1 VVDAAGA
8 KDALRMSAAE
18 RRAAISLAG
27 IYGLRLLGLFMILP
41 VFALHADEYA
51 GATPVLMGVAIGIYG
66 LTQAAVQ
73 IPFGMLSDRIGR
85 KRVIFAGL
93 AIFVAG
99 SVLAALADTIAGVI
113 AGRALQGLGAVS
125 AAVLA
130 LAADLTREEQRTKAM
145 AIIGATIGLTF
156 AAALVLGPAVTSL
169 AGLSGVFW
177 LTATLTVG
185 GMLVLAFLVPT
196 PGSERFHRDTSPVPA
211 QFRRVLAD
219 RELLRL
225 NAGIGV
231 LHLALTATF
240 TVLPL
245 TLRDRVG
252 LPAPD
257 HWKLYLFVLAASLVV
272 MAPFVMRADRG
283 GRTRAT
289 FLGGIGALAL
299 SLAGLWTGLD
309 GLAWAVVL
317 MVVFFAA
324 VNLLE
329 ALLPSITSRLAPA
342 HLKGTA
348 LGAYATCQFLGAFA
362 GGVLGGWIHGRLGPD
377 AVFALGA
384 LLCAVWLALAWG
396 MRNPRPV
403 STQLLRVGTVDE
415 ARAHDLARAL
425 LEVPGV
431 DDAVVV
437 AEDGIAYLKVD
448 RHRLDR
454 AALMA
459 YAATAD

>member
-1 VVDAAGA
+1 M
-8 KDALRMSAAE
+8 KRCILRTYFP
-18 RRAAISLAG
+18 ICC
-27 IYGLRLLGLFMILP
+27 
-41 VFALHADEYA
+41 
-51 GATPVLMGVAIGIYG
+51 
-66 LTQAAVQ
+66 
-73 IPFGMLSDRIGR
+73 
-85 KRVIFAGL
+85 
-93 AIFVAG
+93 
-99 SVLAALADTIAGVI
+99 
-113 AGRALQGLGAVS
+113 
-125 AAVLA
+125 
-130 LAADLTREEQRTKAM
+130 
-145 AIIGATIGLTF
+145 F

-289 FLGGIGALAL
+289 FLG
-299 SLAGLWTGLD
+299 
-309 GLAWAVVL
+309 
-317 MVVFFAA
+317 
-324 VNLLE
+324 
-329 ALLPSITSRLAPA
+329 
-342 HLKGTA
+342 
-348 LGAYATCQFLGAFA
+348 C
-362 GGVLGGWIHGRLGPD
+362 
-377 AVFALGA
+377 
-384 LLCAVWLALAWG
+384 
-396 MRNPRPV
+396 
-403 STQLLRVGTVDE
+403 LRTKE
-415 ARAHDLARAL
+415 SS
-425 LEVPGV
+425 PP
-431 DDAVVV
+431 
-437 AEDGIAYLKVD
+437 
-448 RHRLDR
+448 
-454 AALMA
+454 
-459 YAATAD
+459 